1 MKNLFEINETV
12 SFFCG
17 LNAPVITKILDLK
30 WGEAS
35 KMWLYQLECRKG
47 VFFSEKSLSKVEQPK
62 AKLKNEDV
70 YSMQKIERIR
80 DDEDQMLYNRNRM
93 LGYDF

>member
-1 MKNLFEINETV
+1 MKNLFEIGETV
-12 SFFCG
+12 SFYCG
-17 LNAPVITKILDLK
+17 LNAPEITKVLTLK

-47 VFFSEKSLSKVEQPK
+47 VFFSEKSLSKVEQPL

-70 YSMQKIERIR
+70 YSMQKIERITE
-80 DDEDQMLYNRNRM
+80 DEDNYYFDSLINR
-93 LGYDF
+93 FK

>member
-12 SFFCG
+12 SFYCG
-17 LNAPVITKILDLK
+17 LNAPVITKVLDLK

-35 KMWLYQLECRKG
+35 KMWLYKLEHKPG
-47 VFFSEKSLSKVEQPK
+47 VFFSEKSLSKIEQPK

-70 YSMQKIERIR
+70 YSMQKIERIVE
-80 DDEDQMLYNRNRM
+80 DENQMLYDRNRM

>member
-17 LNAPVITKILDLK
+17 LNAPVITKVLDLK

-35 KMWLYQLECRKG
+35 KMWLYKLEHKPG

-70 YSMQKIERIR
+70 YSMQKIERIIE
-80 DDEDQMLYNRNRM
+80 DENNYYFDSLINR
-93 LGYDF
+93 FK

>member
-17 LNAPVITKILDLK
+17 LNAPVITKVLDLK

-35 KMWLYQLECRKG
+35 KMWLYKLEHKPG
-47 VFFSEKSLSKVEQPK
+47 VFFSEKSLSKVEHPK

-70 YSMQKIERIR
+70 YSMQKIERMR
-80 DDEDQMLYNRNRM
+80 DDEDQMLYDRNRM

>member
-17 LNAPVITKILDLK
+17 LNAPVITKVLDLK
-30 WGEAS
+30 WSDTS
-35 KMWLYQLECRKG
+35 KMWLYKLENKPG

-62 AKLKNEDV
+62 AQLKNEDR
-70 YSMQKIERIR
+70 YSMQNIERMR
-80 DDEDQMLYNRNRM
+80 DDEENQFYNSFINR
-93 LGYDF
+93 FK

>member
-17 LNAPVITKILDLK
+17 LNAPVITKVLDLK

-35 KMWLYQLECRKG
+35 KMWLYKLEHKPG

-70 YSMQKIERIR
+70 YSMQKIERIIE
-80 DDEDQMLYNRNRM
+80 DEENEFYNRFTNR
-93 LGYDF
+93 FK